1 MSDET
6 GVVLLSS
13 NKKEREA
20 YENYAGLHML
30 GFMAVQVLAAVTILY

>member
-20 YENYAGLHML
+20 YENYAGLHMH
-30 GFMAVQVLAAVTILY
+30 GSVAVQTFAAVTTMY